1 MLKPCEM
8 SDIVVSGIGVVSPI
22 GNSLSA
28 VVENLQN
35 LHSGISLFES
45 PLLDKPFA
53 VGLVPENFSERFT
66 RIERP
71 FLDRTTQ
78 LAIIAAEEASK
89 DAGIDNFSTYG
100 ERAGVFYGTVRG
112 GGATEWEAARQF
124 YVERKHSARPYVI
137 MNVMAN
143 APAAQIS
150 IRQQVTG
157 PTASHTSACSSS
169 GNAIA
174 DACRHIQCGELDI
187 ALVGGA
193 EATLEPGFL
202 WAWDGLRALAAVDE
216 SDPSRSC
223 KPFSAGRT
231 GLVLGEGSVFF
242 VLESREHAQSRGARI
257 HAVIEGWGV
266 ASDAYHIGSPH
277 ARGQIAAMRA
287 ALRRADLAPSGLD
300 YINAHATAT
309 RGGDPVE
316 VSAMKEVLGEAAMD
330 VPISGTK
337 ALHGHLLGASSA
349 MEALVCIL
357 GIEHGFLPG
366 TAHLDDI
373 DPDCLGLKHLR
384 QTLKG
389 QEVRHALTLSAG
401 FGGTNVALVLGRP

>member
-1 MLKPCEM
+1 MR
-8 SDIVVSGIGVVSPI
+8 DVVITGIGVISPI
-22 GNSLSA
+22 GNTLVDVADSL
-28 VVENLQN
+28 
-35 LHSGISLFES
+35 LHLRSGIGLFES
-45 PLLDKPFA
+45 PMLDKRFA
-53 VGLVPENFSERFT
+53 VGRVKEDFSERFT

-78 LAIIAAEEASK
+78 LAIIAAADASN
-89 DAGIDNFSTYG
+89 DAGIGNYSTFG

-124 YVERKHSARPYVI
+124 YVERKASARPYVI

-143 APAAQIS
+143 APTAQIS

-174 DACRHIQCGELDI
+174 DACRHIQSGELDI
-187 ALVGGA
+187 ALAGGA

-202 WAWDGLRALAAVDE
+202 WAWDGLRALATVDQD
-216 SDPSRSC
+216 DPARSC
-223 KPFSAGRT
+223 KPFSTGRT
-231 GLVLGEGSVFF
+231 GLVLSEGSVFF
-242 VLESREHAQSRGARI
+242 VVEAREHAERRGARI
-257 HAVIEGWGV
+257 HALIEGWGV
-266 ASDAYHIGSPH
+266 ASDAHHIGSPH

-287 ALRRADLAPSGLD
+287 ALRKANLEPVALD

-316 VSAMKEVLGEAAMD
+316 VSALKEVLGTAAMD
-330 VPISGTK
+330 VPVSGTK
-337 ALHGHLLGASSA
+337 ALHGHLLGAVSA

-357 GIEHGFLPG
+357 SMQNSFLPG
-366 TAHLDDI
+366 TAFLDDI
-373 DPDCLGLKHLR
+373 DPECGGLQHLQ
-384 QTLKG
+384 QTVTDRP
-389 QEVRHALTLSAG
+389 VRHALTLSAG
-401 FGGTNVALVLGRP
+401 FGGTNVALVLGRA

>member
-1 MLKPCEM
+1 MR
-8 SDIVVSGIGVVSPI
+8 DVVITGIGVISPI
-22 GNSLSA
+22 GNTLVDVADSL
-28 VVENLQN
+28 
-35 LHSGISLFES
+35 LHLRSGIGLFES
-45 PLLDKPFA
+45 PMLDKRFA
-53 VGLVPENFSERFT
+53 VGRVKEDFSERFT

-78 LAIIAAEEASK
+78 LAIIAAADASN
-89 DAGIDNFSTYG
+89 DAGIGNYSTFG

-124 YVERKHSARPYVI
+124 YVERKASARPYVI

-143 APAAQIS
+143 APTAQIS

-174 DACRHIQCGELDI
+174 DACRHIQSGELDI
-187 ALVGGA
+187 ALAGGA

-202 WAWDGLRALAAVDE
+202 WAWDGLRALATVDQD
-216 SDPSRSC
+216 DPARSC
-223 KPFSAGRT
+223 KPFSTGRT
-231 GLVLGEGSVFF
+231 GLVLSEGSVFF
-242 VLESREHAQSRGARI
+242 VVEAREHAERRGARI
-257 HAVIEGWGV
+257 HALIEGWGV
-266 ASDAYHIGSPH
+266 ASDAHHIGSPH

-287 ALRRADLAPSGLD
+287 ALRKANLEPAALD

-316 VSAMKEVLGEAAMD
+316 VSALKEVLGTAAMD
-330 VPISGTK
+330 VPVSGTK
-337 ALHGHLLGASSA
+337 ALHGHLLGAVSA

-357 GIEHGFLPG
+357 SMQNSFLPG
-366 TAHLDDI
+366 TAFLDDI
-373 DPDCLGLKHLR
+373 DPECGGLQHLQ
-384 QTLKG
+384 QTVTNRP
-389 QEVRHALTLSAG
+389 VRHALTLSAG
-401 FGGTNVALVLGRP
+401 FGGTNVALVLGRA

>member
-1 MLKPCEM
+1 MR
-8 SDIVVSGIGVVSPI
+8 DVVITGIGVISPI
-22 GNSLSA
+22 GNTLVDVADSL
-28 VVENLQN
+28 
-35 LHSGISLFES
+35 LHLRSGIGLFES
-45 PLLDKPFA
+45 PMLDKRFA
-53 VGLVPENFSERFT
+53 VGRVKEDFSERFT

-78 LAIIAAEEASK
+78 LAIIAAADASN
-89 DAGIDNFSTYG
+89 DAGIGNYSTFG

-124 YVERKHSARPYVI
+124 YVERKTSARPYVI

-143 APAAQIS
+143 APTAQIS

-174 DACRHIQCGELDI
+174 DACRHIQSGELDI
-187 ALVGGA
+187 ALAGGA

-202 WAWDGLRALAAVDE
+202 WAWDGLRALATVDQD
-216 SDPSRSC
+216 DPARSC
-223 KPFSAGRT
+223 KPFSTGRT
-231 GLVLGEGSVFF
+231 GLVLSEGSVFF
-242 VLESREHAQSRGARI
+242 VVEAREHAERRGARI
-257 HAVIEGWGV
+257 HALIEGWGV
-266 ASDAYHIGSPH
+266 ASDAHHIGSPH

-287 ALRRADLAPSGLD
+287 ALRKANLEPAALD

-316 VSAMKEVLGEAAMD
+316 VSALKEVLGTAAMD
-330 VPISGTK
+330 VPVSGTK
-337 ALHGHLLGASSA
+337 ALHGHLLGAVSA

-357 GIEHGFLPG
+357 SMQNSFLPG
-366 TAHLDDI
+366 TAFLDDI
-373 DPDCLGLKHLR
+373 DPECGGLQHLQ
-384 QTLKG
+384 QTVTDRP
-389 QEVRHALTLSAG
+389 VRHALTLSAG
-401 FGGTNVALVLGRP
+401 FGGTNVALVLGRA

>member
-1 MLKPCEM
+1 MR
-8 SDIVVSGIGVVSPI
+8 DVVITGIGVISPI
-22 GNSLSA
+22 GNTLVDVADSL
-28 VVENLQN
+28 
-35 LHSGISLFES
+35 LHLRSGIGLFES
-45 PLLDKPFA
+45 PMLDKRFA
-53 VGLVPENFSERFT
+53 VGRVKEDFSERFT

-78 LAIIAAEEASK
+78 LAIIAAADASN
-89 DAGIDNFSTYG
+89 DAGIGNYSTFG

-124 YVERKHSARPYVI
+124 YVERKASARPYVI

-143 APAAQIS
+143 APTAQIS

-174 DACRHIQCGELDI
+174 DACRHIQSGELDI
-187 ALVGGA
+187 ALAGGA

-202 WAWDGLRALAAVDE
+202 WAWDGLRALATVDQD
-216 SDPSRSC
+216 DPARSC
-223 KPFSAGRT
+223 KPFSTGRT
-231 GLVLGEGSVFF
+231 GLVLSEGSVFF
-242 VLESREHAQSRGARI
+242 VVEAREHAERRGARI
-257 HAVIEGWGV
+257 HALIEGWGV
-266 ASDAYHIGSPH
+266 ASDAHHIGSPH

-287 ALRRADLAPSGLD
+287 ALRKANLEPAALD

-316 VSAMKEVLGEAAMD
+316 VSALKEVLGTAAMD
-330 VPISGTK
+330 VPVSGTK
-337 ALHGHLLGASSA
+337 ALHGHLLGAVSA

-357 GIEHGFLPG
+357 SMQNSFLPG
-366 TAHLDDI
+366 TAFLDDI
-373 DPDCLGLKHLR
+373 DPECGGLQHLQ
-384 QTLKG
+384 QTVTDRP
-389 QEVRHALTLSAG
+389 VRHALTLSAG
-401 FGGTNVALVLGRP
+401 FGGTNVALVLGRA

>member
-1 MLKPCEM
+1 MT
-8 SDIVVSGIGVVSPI
+8 DIVVTGIGVISPI
-22 GNSLSA
+22 GNSPSA
-28 VVENLQN
+28 VVESLQN
-35 LHSGISLFES
+35 LRSGIGLFES
-45 PLLDKPFA
+45 PMLDKRFA
-53 VGLVPENFSERFT
+53 VGRVPEDFSERFT

-78 LAIIAAEEASK
+78 LAIVAAENASK
-89 DAGIDNFSTYG
+89 DAGVEHFADYG

-124 YVERKHSARPYVI
+124 YVERKPSARPYVI

-143 APAAQIS
+143 APTAQIS
-150 IRQQVTG
+150 IRQRVTG

-174 DACRHIQCGELDI
+174 DACRHLQCGELDI

-216 SDPSRSC
+216 ADPSRSC
-223 KPFSAGRT
+223 KPFSTART

-242 VLESREHAQSRGARI
+242 VLESREHAQRRGARI
-257 HAVIEGWGV
+257 HAVIKGWGV

-287 ALRRADLAPSGLD
+287 ALRKADLAPAELD

-316 VSAMKEVLGEAAMD
+316 VSAMKEVLGDAAVN

-337 ALHGHLLGASSA
+337 ALHGHLLGAASA

-357 GIEHGFLPG
+357 AIEHGFLPG
-366 TAHLDDI
+366 TAHLDDL
-373 DPDCLGLKHLR
+373 DPECEGLHHLPH
-384 QTLKG
+384 TLMG
-389 QEVRHALTLSAG
+389 REVRHALTLSAG
-401 FGGTNVALVLGRP
+401 FGGTNVALVLGRS